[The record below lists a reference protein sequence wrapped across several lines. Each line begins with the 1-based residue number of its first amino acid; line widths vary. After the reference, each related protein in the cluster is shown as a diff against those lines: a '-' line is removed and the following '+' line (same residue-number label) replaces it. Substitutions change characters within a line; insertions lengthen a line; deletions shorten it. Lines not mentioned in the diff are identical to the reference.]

1 VNAPL
6 LAMKGIGKTYGPVR
20 ALDDVSLELA
30 RGEVLG
36 IVGENGAGKSTLMKI
51 LGGAESADAGSIV
64 LDGETAHFSQTRAA
78 LDAGIVV
85 IYQELSLI
93 PERSVAENLYLG
105 NLPRNGAG
113 VVDRKRLYAEALS
126 VLARVGLQISPR
138 RSVRN
143 LRLAEQ
149 QLVEIARALT
159 RQARVVVMDE
169 PTSSLG
175 EHDVDVLFSAIRALS
190 AEGVG
195 VIFVS
200 HHLEEVFSI
209 CNRVLVLRDGRV
221 VEVRTTT
228 AWTSDALIAAMVNRP
243 MAEVFPER
251 LTPVGSARLEVRNLA
266 SRGRFSDVSFTVHE
280 GEIVGL
286 AGLVGA
292 GRTEIAKTIFGAL
305 PRTAG
310 EVLVDGKPIAVRSPQ
325 AALRCGI
332 VLVPEDRKTE
342 GLVLDFSICRNVVMS
357 VMQSLARLRTFLDRR
372 AQDRVARDA
381 IDSLRIR
388 SSGIGQVVRRLSG
401 GNQQKVVLGRALT
414 LRPRV
419 LLLDEPTRGID
430 VGAKIEVYRIIRQ
443 LASGGTA
450 ILIVSSELLE
460 LIGLCDRVA
469 VVRAGRLAGFV
480 DRNDFT
486 QERIMSLAT
495 TG

>member
-310 EVLVDGKPIAVRSPQ
+310 EVLVDGKPITVRSPQ

>member
-1 VNAPL
+1 
-6 LAMKGIGKTYGPVR
+6 MKGIGKTYGPVR

>member
-175 EHDVDVLFSAIRALS
+175 EHDVDVLFSA
-190 AEGVG
+190 
-195 VIFVS
+195 F
-200 HHLEEVFSI
+200 
-209 CNRVLVLRDGRV
+209 
-221 VEVRTTT
+221 
-228 AWTSDALIAAMVNRP
+228 
-243 MAEVFPER
+243 
-251 LTPVGSARLEVRNLA
+251 AR
-266 SRGRFSDVSFTVHE
+266 
-280 GEIVGL
+280 
-286 AGLVGA
+286 
-292 GRTEIAKTIFGAL
+292 
-305 PRTAG
+305 
-310 EVLVDGKPIAVRSPQ
+310 
-325 AALRCGI
+325 
-332 VLVPEDRKTE
+332 
-342 GLVLDFSICRNVVMS
+342 
-357 VMQSLARLRTFLDRR
+357 
-372 AQDRVARDA
+372 
-381 IDSLRIR
+381 
-388 SSGIGQVVRRLSG
+388 
-401 GNQQKVVLGRALT
+401 
-414 LRPRV
+414 
-419 LLLDEPTRGID
+419 
-430 VGAKIEVYRIIRQ
+430 
-443 LASGGTA
+443 
-450 ILIVSSELLE
+450 
-460 LIGLCDRVA
+460 
-469 VVRAGRLAGFV
+469 
-480 DRNDFT
+480 
-486 QERIMSLAT
+486 
-495 TG
+495 

>member
-1 VNAPL
+1 
-6 LAMKGIGKTYGPVR
+6 MKGIGKTYGPVR

-78 LDAGIVV
+78 LDASIVV

-292 GRTEIAKTIFGAL
+292 GRTEIRQDDLRRIAAHCW
-305 PRTAG
+305 R
-310 EVLVDGKPIAVRSPQ
+310 VLVDGKPITVRSPQ

-342 GLVLDFSICRNVVMS
+342 GLVIDFSICRNVVMS